1 MDMDRIDGT
10 VRNAVGKGEETL
22 GKLGDRSNLQ
32 AQGLADQVIGTAQSL
47 YGRTKDGLSD
57 AADRI
62 PGALSDAADRGQR
75 VYQDSSRQVAA
86 QVSKQ
91 PLETL
96 LLVGALG
103 YLLGWAVNRVAR

>member
-1 MDMDRIDGT
+1 MDMNRIDGT
-10 VRNAVGKGEETL
+10 VKNAVGKGEEAL
-22 GKLGDRSNLQ
+22 GRLSDQSNLQ
-32 AQGLADQVIGTAQSL
+32 AQGFADQVIGTAQSL

-62 PGALSDAADRGQR
+62 PGALSDAADLGQR
-75 VYQDSSRQVAA
+75 AYQDSSRQVAA

-103 YLLGWAVNRVAR
+103 YLLGWAANRAVR